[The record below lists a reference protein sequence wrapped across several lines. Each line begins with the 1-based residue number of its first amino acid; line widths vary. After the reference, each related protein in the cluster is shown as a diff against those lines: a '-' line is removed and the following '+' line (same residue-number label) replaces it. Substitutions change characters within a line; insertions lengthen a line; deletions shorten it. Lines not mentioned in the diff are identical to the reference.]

1 MPDDCPVCGEPLER
15 IDDEAATRCTNSN
28 CPAQQ
33 LRSIIHFASK
43 GAMEIDGLGPAIV
56 EKLIDEGLVKTCA
69 DLYELKKDDIVSL
82 EGFAEKS
89 ASNLIES
96 IENSKSR
103 GLDRLLFALG
113 IRLIGSR
120 AAKLIAERFG
130 TIESV
135 AEANAEQI
143 AEIPDIGE

>member
-1 MPDDCPVCGEPLER
+1 M
-15 IDDEAATRCTNSN
+15 
-28 CPAQQ
+28 
-33 LRSIIHFASK
+33 
-43 GAMEIDGLGPAIV
+43 
-56 EKLIDEGLVKTCA
+56 
-69 DLYELKKDDIVSL
+69 

-143 AEIPDIGE
+143 AEIPDIGEKMAGSVEHYFSESASI

>member
-1 MPDDCPVCGEPLER
+1 M
-15 IDDEAATRCTNSN
+15 
-28 CPAQQ
+28 
-33 LRSIIHFASK
+33 
-43 GAMEIDGLGPAIV
+43 
-56 EKLIDEGLVKTCA
+56 
-69 DLYELKKDDIVSL
+69 

-96 IENSKSR
+96 IENTKSR

-130 TIESV
+130 TIDSV

-143 AEIPDIGE
+143 AEIPDIGEKMAGV